1 MKGIVNQENTYVN
14 PDYRMDYAGSVQVET
29 SGFKKLKR
37 LSPITTNGTCN
48 TLGVQGIEATIN
60 LPKSVILNKYIKI
73 NFKLG
78 SPNQNLFNIAIS
90 ESFQLKP

>member
-1 MKGIVNQENTYVN
+1 MGI
-14 PDYRMDYAGSVQVET
+14 
-29 SGFKKLKR
+29 
-37 LSPITTNGTCN
+37 CN

-60 LPKSVILNKYIKI
+60 LPKSVILNKDIKI